1 MPSARVRR
9 NIPLSDCIGWVWCST
24 MPSVAL
30 DGAEERRPKRCPGRG
45 GHAEAFAEFA
55 RKAERNA
62 VSVHEKNRPTYWP
75 TGQEVNRQPRALLS
89 VLLLGLIAFT
99 GWRWWSGQQPPADS
113 GTEIV
118 FSDVTTRGG
127 VLTSSLRSEPRSF
140 NRWVERNFPTEFT
153 SQLTQSTLIRIN
165 RATQEIEPALA
176 ESWIASPDNRTFT
189 LTLREA
195 AWSDGAPFTSAD
207 VLFTFQAI
215 YDPKVNSI
223 LAGSLKVNGQPL
235 TVTAPDARTV
245 VIGYPGVFG
254 PGIAL
259 LDNLTLA
266 PKHKLEA
273 ALAAGTFSQAWG
285 VASPVNEMVSLGPFV
300 LSRYEPGQRL
310 VFDRNP
316 RYWKK
321 DSASVALPYLDQI
334 VAEVVPDQNA
344 ELVRLQAGQ
353 IDMLQQQV
361 RPEDIATLRPL
372 VDQGK
377 LQLLELGVGTDPDVF
392 FFNLR
397 QPYWAKDPR
406 GGWITRREFR
416 QAISHAVD
424 RESFAN
430 TVYLGAGVP
439 IWGPIT
445 PGNQKWFSPN
455 VPRYA
460 FSLER
465 AKALLAGLG
474 LANRDADEWLE
485 DDKGTEARFT
495 VLTYRGNSSLER
507 SAAVLR
513 DDLRPLG
520 IAVDVVALEQGA
532 LVERMLKGDFE
543 SIFFV
548 YSASALDPGMSPDLW
563 LSSGSAHIW
572 NIGQATPATEW
583 EKQIDDLMRQM
594 MSSVDQAERKRLF
607 DQVQNIFA
615 ENLPALYF
623 VAPRMYI
630 GVSSRVGSLTPAIL
644 RPQLLW
650 AADRIT
656 VRSPGTGQGGR

>member
-1 MPSARVRR
+1 M
-9 NIPLSDCIGWVWCST
+9 N
-24 MPSVAL
+24 
-30 DGAEERRPKRCPGRG
+30 
-45 GHAEAFAEFA
+45 
-55 RKAERNA
+55 
-62 VSVHEKNRPTYWP
+62 WP

-89 VLLLGLIAFT
+89 VLLLGVVAFT
-99 GWRWWSGQQPPADS
+99 GWRWWSGQQPASDQ

-118 FSDVTTRGG
+118 FADVSTRGG
-127 VLTSSLRSEPRSF
+127 VLTSSLRSEPRTF
-140 NRWVERNFPTEFT
+140 NRWVDRSFPTDLI
-153 SQLTQSTLIRIN
+153 SQLTQTKLLRIN
-165 RATQEIEPALA
+165 RSTYELEPVLA
-176 ESWIASPDNRTFT
+176 ESWTASPDNRTFT
-189 LTLREA
+189 LKLREA
-195 AWSDGAPFTSAD
+195 VWSDGTPFTSAD
-207 VLFTFQAI
+207 VVFTFQAI
-215 YDPKVNSI
+215 YDPKANSI
-223 LAGSLKVNGQPL
+223 LSGSLRVNGEPL

-245 VIGYPGVFG
+245 VVTYPGTFG

-266 PKHKLEA
+266 PKHKLAA
-273 ALAAGTFSQAWG
+273 ALAAGTFPQAWG
-285 VASPVNEMVSLGPFV
+285 VATPVNELVSLGPFV
-300 LSRYEPGQRL
+300 LSRYEPGQRM

-321 DSASVALPYLDQI
+321 DKAGVALPYVDQI
-334 VAEVVPDQNA
+334 VLEVVPDQNA
-344 ELVRLQAGQ
+344 ELVRLQSGQ
-353 IDMLQQQV
+353 LDMLQQQV

-397 QPYWAKDPR
+397 PQFWAKDPR
-406 GGWITRREFR
+406 GSWMTRREFR

-424 RESFAN
+424 REAFAN
-430 TVYLGAGVP
+430 TVFLGAGVP

-460 FSLER
+460 FSIDK

-485 DDKGTEARFT
+485 DEKGTEARFT
-495 VLTYRGNSSLER
+495 LITYRGNSSLER

-513 DDLRPLG
+513 EDLRPLG

-532 LVERMLKGDFE
+532 LVERMLKGEFE

-548 YSASALDPGMSPDLW
+548 YTASALDPGMSPDLW

-572 NIGQATPATEW
+572 NIGQTTPATEW
-583 EKQIDDLMRQM
+583 EKTIDNLMRQM
-594 MSSVDQAERKRLF
+594 TTSLDQAERKRLF

-615 ENLPALYF
+615 DNVPALYF

-630 GVSSRVGSLTPAIL
+630 GVSARVGSMSPTIL

-650 AADRIT
+650 AADTIT
-656 VRSPGTGQGGR
+656 VRTGQGGR